1 MIQFSSVFKR
11 NERLWS
17 ALRQGLAPKINN
29 PTNDDQY
36 LRRSEIQLG
45 RRVGTDKHEC
55 TPDGVTESG
64 GGSER
69 ADVPIGGRSVVVI
82 LH

>member
-1 MIQFSSVFKR
+1 M
-11 NERLWS
+11 NETS
-17 ALRQGLAPKINN
+17 AYGAPRISAQDQH
-29 PTNDDQY
+29 PTNDYQY
-36 LRRSEIQLG
+36 LRRSENQLG

-55 TPDGVTESG
+55 TPDGVTESS

-69 ADVPIGGRSVVVI
+69 ADVPVGGRNVVVI